1 MTSGA
6 ITNPEA
12 SCDSD
17 EMRLASC
24 LAFISSKYPDW
35 ASVID
40 AWPSLPEAIR
50 AAILAMVQTATKPKG
65 EPARKRKE

>member
-12 SCDSD
+12 SYDSD
-17 EMRLASC
+17 ETRLASC
-24 LAFISSKYPDW
+24 LAFISSKCPDL

-40 AWPSLPEAIR
+40 AWPELPEAIR

-65 EPARKRKE
+65 KPAHKKKE